1 MSINLITDGWL
12 YPIITKK
19 SLTAPQD
26 GEAVVDP
33 IPTQPCGVTGEPTDP
48 PPASP
53 ITAKASG
60 PDIPTVPCGTTGSDP
75 TIDPPKVPEG
85 QEASETGDAAPAV
98 PRCPEG
104 KKT

>member
-12 YPIITKK
+12 HPIITKK
-19 SLTAPQD
+19 SLTAPTN
-26 GEAVVDP
+26 GKASVGP
-33 IPTQPCGVTGEPTDP
+33 TPTQPCATTGAPTDP

-53 ITAKASG
+53 VTAKASG
-60 PDIPTVPCGTTGSDP
+60 PDIPTAPCGTTGSDP
-75 TIDPPKVPEG
+75 TIDPPKVPKG
-85 QEASETGDAAPAV
+85 QEASETGDTAPAV